1 MEKDSSD
8 VEFNSDFESIDGD
21 AYVSESDNENDDEN
35 DNVNDIGKEIKSNKE
50 IEKGPDLGKPISISV
65 RAPDGAKFKIEQLRE
80 NSDSTELIQKLEDKN
95 YSTVQYELIRAYP
108 RQKIDLSPGQT
119 LSDLK
124 ILNQDAFHLQLKM

>member
-21 AYVSESDNENDDEN
+21 AYVSESDNENDNES
-35 DNVNDIGKEIKSNKE
+35 DNEEQKEINSIKD
-50 IEKGPDLGKPISISV
+50 IEKTPDLGKPISISV
-65 RAPDGAKFKIEQLRE
+65 RAPDGSKFKIEQLRE

-108 RQKIDLSPGQT
+108 RQKLDLSPGQT